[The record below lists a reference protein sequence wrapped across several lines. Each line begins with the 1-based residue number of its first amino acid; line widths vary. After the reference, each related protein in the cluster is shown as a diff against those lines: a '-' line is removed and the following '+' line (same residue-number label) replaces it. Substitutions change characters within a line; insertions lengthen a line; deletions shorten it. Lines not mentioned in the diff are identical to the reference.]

1 MQTATSG
8 FQADDYVCHRVRGR
22 RGDVSNCTFVGNVVT
37 GPGAGLFQEATP
49 GSLTRC
55 SLANNKAEV
64 RVTCLSSRLSPCH
77 ANL

>member
-1 MQTATSG
+1 
-8 FQADDYVCHRVRGR
+8 
-22 RGDVSNCTFVGNVVT
+22 VSNCTFVGNVVT